1 MTLLL
6 QIEGQIK
13 EAMVNKETLRL
24 SALRVLKSAIQY
36 AAIEKGG
43 ADYKADDAL
52 VISVVR
58 KEVKKRQDS
67 IDGFQKAGRADLI
80 EKEKAEIDILTA
92 FLPQE
97 MSDADLE
104 KLVRDAIAESG
115 ATGKAQM
122 GAVMKIAQAKAAGRA
137 DGKRL
142 SQLVGKLL
150 A

>member
-58 KEVKKRQDS
+58 KEVKK
-67 IDGFQKAGRADLI
+67 
-80 EKEKAEIDILTA
+80 
-92 FLPQE
+92 P
-97 MSDADLE
+97 DA
-104 KLVRDAIAESG
+104 RI
-115 ATGKAQM
+115 
-122 GAVMKIAQAKAAGRA
+122 
-137 DGKRL
+137 
-142 SQLVGKLL
+142 
-150 A
+150 